1 MKKFF
6 LVAGVMFISWASFAQ
21 KMISRDTYVHFYSA
35 TPVEDIEASL
45 KDGIGLLNTVNNQ
58 FVFQLNIASFT
69 FEKALM
75 QEHFNENYM
84 ESSKYPKGIFKGTL
98 AGNVDYNKAGRYS
111 VTMKGQMTIHGR
123 DREMAVPATVNVT
136 REGLVEIESTFVVKP
151 SDHDIVIPSLVANKI
166 AKEIEVKVKSTLRA
180 M

>member
-1 MKKFF
+1 MKKSLLF
-6 LVAGVMFISWASFAQ
+6 AGLMLITWSSFGQ
-21 KMISRDTYVHFYSA
+21 KMISRDTYVHFYSE

-45 KDGIGLLNTVNNQ
+45 RDGVGLLNTENNEY
-58 FVFQLNIASFT
+58 VFQLNIASFT

-98 AGNVDYNKAGRYS
+98 TGNVDYKKAGTYP
-111 VTMKGQMTIHGR
+111 VTLKGQMTIHGR
-123 DREMAVPATVNVT
+123 DQEMTVPATVNVT
-136 REGLVEIESTFVVKP
+136 REGLVEIESTFIVKP
-151 SDHDIVIPSLVANKI
+151 ADHDIVIPSVVANKI
-166 AKEIEVKVKSTLRA
+166 AREIEVQVKSTLRA